1 MGLLDK
7 LLGKRGLEDQYF
19 DALAALGELAVRYPP
34 RGLRLRNLS
43 AVRKAQEALRNRQLE
58 LQLIEQS
65 MEEEEAQAAT
75 LTEQENAERPEL
87 QALVDANRGS
97 VINIEK
103 NITALKKTLIARET
117 NMKYFDRQLE
127 AQEDKV
133 EKLHETGE
141 FEAEGAE
148 REILKKVRL
157 DHMRQTSELANI
169 KEQIEAFLKGEG
181 RGGEAMRAKLRIEEI
196 ERAQGRRDD
205 DLKEALGALDAQAV
219 AKEEEIA
226 RTEEALA
233 EALAMVGEE
242 IYAARIAD
250 PRYQQRFAEI
260 DPIAQ
265 ALAGKAR

>member
-1 MGLLDK
+1 M
-7 LLGKRGLEDQYF
+7 
-19 DALAALGELAVRYPP
+19 RYPP
-34 RGLRLRNLS
+34 RGLRLRNLA
-43 AVRKAQEALRNRQLE
+43 AVRTSQEALRNRQLE

-87 QALVDANRGS
+87 QALVDANRGA

-103 NITALKKTLIARET
+103 NITALKKTLIAREA

-133 EKLHETGE
+133 EKLHEIGE
-141 FEAEGAE
+141 FESEAAE

-169 KEQIEAFLKGEG
+169 QDQIEAFLKGEG

-205 DLKEALGALDAQAV
+205 DLKEALEALDAQAV
-219 AKEEEIA
+219 AKEEEIG
-226 RTEEALA
+226 RTEEVLV
-233 EALAMVGEE
+233 EALALVGEE
-242 IYAARIAD
+242 IYAARIAN